1 MPTPTVA
8 SVTTDLVAEQET
20 LDTVVAHL
28 ADADWDLP
36 TPSPGWTVRDQI
48 GHLAYFDM
56 AAALAI
62 IDPAAFA
69 TARDA
74 SRSAKVLLAL

>member
-8 SVTTDLVAEQET
+8 SVTADLVAEQET

-48 GHLAYFDM
+48 GHLAYFD
-56 AAALAI
+56 
-62 IDPAAFA
+62 IDELVVSESDILDGLVASL
-69 TARDA
+69 RD
-74 SRSAKVLLAL
+74 